1 MTFVNTPDYR
11 HDTPEC
17 LGILLTN
24 LGTPDT
30 PSVPDVRRYLAEFL
44 WDPRVV
50 EMARL
55 PWWLILHGVILRTR
69 PARSAK
75 AYQSVWTADGSPLLA
90 IARRQATALQGL
102 LSDRFQGSVKVALG
116 MRYGNPSIS
125 SALAELRQANARRV
139 LVFPLYPQYSGSTVG
154 SAFDAIAHEL
164 TRWRWLPE
172 LRFINQYHDE
182 PGYIDA
188 LAASIRDHWAA
199 HGEPER
205 LLFSFH
211 GIPVEYFEQ
220 GDPYHCQCQKT
231 ARLVAER
238 LELAPERWFL
248 SFQSRLGKQEWLKP
262 YTDVTLKDWG
272 AAGVKSVQ
280 VLSPGFSADCLET
293 IEEIDEENRHLFL
306 DAGGRDYS
314 YIPCLNDRPDHL
326 EMLADLIARHGC
338 GWPELI
344 GPAAGA
350 DELARRVERARGMGA
365 ADQTSTSGF

>member
-1 MTFVNTPDYR
+1 MIFINTPDYR
-11 HDTPEC
+11 HDRPEC

-30 PSVPDVRRYLAEFL
+30 PSIPDVRRYLAEFL

-55 PWWLILHGVILRTR
+55 PWWLILHGMILRTR

-75 AYQSVWTADGSPLLA
+75 AYRSVWTAAGSPLLA
-90 IARRQATALQGL
+90 IARRQATALQDL
-102 LSDRFQGSVKVALG
+102 LSERCAGPVKVALG
-116 MRYGNPSIS
+116 MRYGNPSVP
-125 SALAELRQANARRV
+125 SALAELRQANARRM
-139 LVFPLYPQYSGSTVG
+139 LVFPLYPQYSGSTTG
-154 SAFDAIAHEL
+154 SAFDAVTREL

-188 LAASIRDHWAA
+188 LAASIQTHWAE
-199 HGEPER
+199 HGQPER

-211 GIPVEYFEQ
+211 GIPQDYFEQ
-220 GDPYHCQCQKT
+220 GDPYHCQCRKT

-248 SFQSRLGKQEWLKP
+248 SFQSRLGKKEWLKP
-262 YTDVTLKDWG
+262 YTDATLKEWG
-272 AAGVKSVQ
+272 AAGVTSVQ

-293 IEEIDEENRHLFL
+293 IEEIDAENRHLFL
-306 DAGGRDYS
+306 DAGGKDYS
-314 YIPCLNDRPDHL
+314 YIPCLNDNPDHL
-326 EMLADLIARHGC
+326 EMLADLIVRHSC
-338 GWPELI
+338 GWPEL
-344 GPAAGA
+344 AGQAVDA
-350 DELARRVERARGMGA
+350 DALARRSERARAMGA
-365 ADQTSTSGF
+365 AG

>member
-30 PSVPDVRRYLAEFL
+30 PGVSDVRRYLAQFL

-75 AYQSVWTADGSPLLA
+75 AYRSVWTADGSPLLA
-90 IARRQATALQGL
+90 IARRQAAGLQDL
-102 LSDRFQGSVKVALG
+102 LSARFPGPVKVALG
-116 MRYGNPSIS
+116 MRYGNPSIP

-139 LVFPLYPQYSGSTVG
+139 LVFPLYPQYSGSTTA
-154 SAFDAIAHEL
+154 SAFDAVAHEL
-164 TRWRWLPE
+164 SRWRWLPE

-182 PGYIDA
+182 PGYLDA
-188 LAASIRDHWAA
+188 LAASIRAHWAK

-211 GIPVEYFEQ
+211 GIPQEYFEQ

-238 LELAPERWFL
+238 LELARERWFL
-248 SFQSRLGKQEWLKP
+248 AFQSRLGKQEWLKP
-262 YTDVTLKDWG
+262 YTDATLKDWG

-306 DAGGRDYS
+306 DAGGQDYS
-314 YIPCLNDRPDHL
+314 YIPCLNDNPDHL
-326 EMLADLIARHGC
+326 EMLADLIARHSC
-338 GWPELI
+338 GWPELA
-344 GPAAGA
+344 GPAVGT

-365 ADQTSTSGF
+365 AD

>member
-1 MTFVNTPDYR
+1 MSFVNTRDFR
-11 HDTPEC
+11 HDSPDC
-17 LGILLTN
+17 LGVLLVN

-30 PSVPDVRRYLAEFL
+30 PNVPDVRRYLAEFL

-55 PWWLILHGVILRTR
+55 PWWLLLHGVILRTR
-69 PARSAK
+69 PARSAH
-75 AYQSVWTADGSPLLA
+75 AYQSIWTEDGSPLLA

-102 LSDRFQGSVKVALG
+102 LKARLRGPVKVALA
-116 MRYGNPSIS
+116 MRYGNPSVPA
-125 SALAELRQANARRV
+125 ALADLKAANARRV
-139 LVFPLYPQYSGSTVG
+139 LVFPLYPQYSASTTA
-154 SAFDAIAHEL
+154 SAFDAVTREL

-188 LAASIRDHWAA
+188 LAASIRAHWAQ

-211 GIPVEYFEQ
+211 GIPQDYFEQ

-238 LELAPERWFL
+238 LGLARERWFL
-248 SFQSRLGKQEWLKP
+248 SFQSRLGRQEWLRP
-262 YTDVTLKDWG
+262 YTDETLKAWG

-293 IEEIDEENRHLFL
+293 LEEVAIENSHRFQE
-306 DAGGRDYS
+306 AGGGSYS
-314 YIPCLNDRPDHL
+314 YIPCLNDRPDH
-326 EMLADLIARHGC
+326 MAVLADLIVRHCG
-338 GWPELI
+338 GWPEVA
-344 GPAAGA
+344 GPTVDAAG
-350 DELARRVERARGMGA
+350 LAERASRARAMGA
-365 ADQTSTSGF
+365 KD

>member
-30 PSVPDVRRYLAEFL
+30 PDVPDVRRYLAEFL

-90 IARRQATALQGL
+90 IARRQASALQGL
-102 LSDRFQGSVKVALG
+102 LTERFPGPVKVALG
-116 MRYGNPSIS
+116 MRYGNPSIP
-125 SALAELRQANARRV
+125 SALAELRQANARRI
-139 LVFPLYPQYSGSTVG
+139 LVFPLYPQYSGSTTG
-154 SAFDAIAHEL
+154 SAFDGVTREL
-164 TRWRWLPE
+164 SRWRWLPE

-182 PGYIDA
+182 PGYLDA
-188 LAASIRDHWAA
+188 LAASIRVHWAE

-211 GIPVEYFEQ
+211 GIPKDYFEQ

-238 LELAPERWFL
+238 LELARERWFL

-262 YTDVTLKDWG
+262 YTDTTLKDWG

-306 DAGGRDYS
+306 DAGGQDYS
-314 YIPCLNDRPDHL
+314 YIPCLNDNPDHL
-326 EMLADLIARHGC
+326 EMLADLIARHSC
-338 GWPELI
+338 GWPELT
-344 GPAAGA
+344 GPAVGT
-350 DELARRVERARGMGA
+350 DELAQRVERARGMGA
-365 ADQTSTSGF
+365 AD